1 MFIKRCS
8 RTKNGKEHRYWQLVE
23 SYRTARGPRHRVVA
37 YLGDLAPTERRGWAC
52 LAGHLDGKAARKAQQ
67 QLLLFETSAQ
77 AHEAPVPETV
87 EVCLKGV
94 RVEQTRDF
102 GDVFLGLILWRML
115 GLDELFDQTCGGG
128 RQEIPWSPMA
138 CLLTIA
144 RFVEPD
150 SELHVEDTWYRR
162 TALSRMLGV
171 PIEKVNAA
179 RLYRTLDAI
188 LPLKSAIEKHLKR
201 RVGELF
207 TQDFDL
213 LLYDVT
219 STYFE
224 GQAQANVQAQRGYSR
239 DHRPDCKQVC
249 IGLVVTPNG
258 FPLAYEVFG
267 GNRSDVTTVEE
278 MVLAMEAKYGRAQR
292 IWVMDRGMVSE
303 DNLAFLRSRGGRYL
317 VGTPRRML
325 KAFERHLLD
334 QDWTE
339 VQAGIEVKL
348 VASPDG
354 QETFVLCRSQ
364 DRRQKEH
371 AIHQRFIQ
379 RIEVGLRSMEKDLRH
394 ARRRRDR
401 GVLER
406 RIGRLLGR
414 NSRAA
419 SCFAMEVVEDQ
430 SCAGGYRLKWSKQ
443 EAWLAWSA
451 LSEGCYLLRT
461 NLTGVSA
468 QQLWQT
474 YMQLTDV
481 EAVFRHEKTDLKLRP
496 IWHQLAHRVQGHILF
511 SFLAYALWKTLQIWM
526 ERSGLGRG
534 VRTVLEE
541 LARLKAND
549 VILKT
554 STGREI
560 KLCCVTQ
567 PDPAQRA
574 LLDRMGLTIPERLG
588 RPEWVRRPENLNR
601 NVV

>member
-8 RTKNGKEHRYWQLVE
+8 RTKNGKEHQYWQLVE

-37 YLGDLAPTERRGWAC
+37 YLGDLAPTERREWAR
-52 LAGHLDGKAARKAQQ
+52 LAHHLDGKAARKAQQ
-67 QLLLFETSAQ
+67 QWLLFESRAQ
-77 AHEAPVPETV
+77 ANEESVPETV

-94 RVEQTRDF
+94 RVERTRDF

-128 RQEIPWSPMA
+128 RQEIPWSLMA

-162 TALSRMLGV
+162 TALSQMLGI
-171 PIEKVNAA
+171 PAEKVNAS
-179 RLYRTLDAI
+179 RLYRTLDAV
-188 LPLKSAIEKHLKR
+188 LPLKPKVDKHLR
-201 RVGELF
+201 QRVGELF
-207 TQDFDL
+207 TADFDL

-224 GQAQANVQAQRGYSR
+224 GPAQANPQAQRGYSR

-249 IGLVVTPNG
+249 IGLVVTPDG
-258 FPLAYEVFG
+258 FPLAHEVFD

-278 MVLAMEAKYGRAQR
+278 IVLAMEAKYGQAQR

-303 DNLAFLRSRGGRYL
+303 ANLAFLRCCRGRYL
-317 VGTPRRML
+317 VGTPRRLL
-325 KAFERHLLD
+325 KGFEQHLLD

-348 VASPDG
+348 VACPDG

-364 DRRQKEH
+364 ERRQKEQ
-371 AIHQRFIQ
+371 AIHQRFVQ
-379 RIEVGLRSMEKDLRH
+379 RIEEGLRHIEKDLRH
-394 ARRRRDR
+394 ARRKRDR
-401 GVLER
+401 GALER

-419 SCFAMEVVEDQ
+419 GCFAVEVVEDRR
-430 SCAGGYRLKWSKQ
+430 CAAGYRLQWSKQ
-443 EAWLAWSA
+443 QAWLAWST

-461 NLTGVSA
+461 NLTEVSA
-468 QQLWQT
+468 EQLWQT
-474 YMQLTDV
+474 YMQLTDA
-481 EAVFRHEKTDLKLRP
+481 EAVFRHEKTDLKIRP
-496 IWHQLAHRVQGHILF
+496 IWHHLAHRVQGHILF

-554 STGREI
+554 PTGHEI

-567 PDPAQRA
+567 PDRAQQA

-588 RPEWVRRPENLNR
+588 RPEWVRRPENLSR